1 MSTLLSIASGGV
13 VAARGERPRRLQSKS
28 FNMIISGTVERVA
41 NHTDASGV
49 VRVARTRVTLD
60 TIVAMVDGGETAE
73 ETALQH
79 PSVPPVAVNPVIT
92 YYPRHKAEVGSY
104 LREREQLAAPVRA
117 EAEVEQRSPS
127 AGIRQRLLARRRGG
141 AVR

>member
-1 MSTLLSIASGGV
+1 
-13 VAARGERPRRLQSKS
+13 
-28 FNMIISGTVERVA
+28 
-41 NHTDASGV
+41 
-49 VRVARTRVTLD
+49 VTLD